1 MLELIPIN
9 CLILSY
15 GDLESF
21 DCGHKIINEY
31 LIYEAKN
38 KDSSNSAKT
47 FVLRNEK
54 DIVGFYTL
62 TVGSLDVENV
72 ATQTLHKQPIVN
84 LAYFAIDKRYQ
95 RKGYGSLLM
104 QEVFRSV
111 SVISYYTG
119 IEFIYLESVDDS
131 VQFYESLGF
140 QLVNI
145 KARPENYEISTDNIA
160 FPMYISIK
168 TLLEQGYIGYVRN
181 FESINIIE

>member
-1 MLELIPIN
+1 MLQLSPIT
-9 CLILSY
+9 CLLLSD
-15 GDLESF
+15 GELESF
-21 DCGHKIINEY
+21 DCGHSNINEY
-31 LIYEAKN
+31 FISEAEK
-38 KDSSNSAKT
+38 KDLSYTAKT

-54 DIVGFYTL
+54 NIVGFYTL

-72 ATQTLHKQPIVN
+72 ETQTLHKQPIVN
-84 LAYFAIDKRYQ
+84 LAYFAIDKEYQ

-119 IEFIYLESVDDS
+119 SELIYLESVDDS
-131 VQFYESLGF
+131 VCFYESLGF
-140 QLVNI
+140 QLVNL
-145 KARPENYEISTDNIA
+145 KARPENYETSTDDIA

-181 FESINIIE
+181 FEHINIIE